1 MTKQKE
7 TFFKMQASTE
17 NKTADVFILGE
28 ITSYAFEDFGEHSAA
43 TFKSALDG
51 LGDVDVINLHI
62 NSPGGSVF
70 EGVAIHNML
79 KQHKARV
86 VVHVDALAASIA
98 SVIAMA
104 GDEIRMPS
112 NSMLMIHNAWTWAS
126 GNANDLR
133 KAADDIERINESVIQ
148 SYLDKAGQQLDRD
161 TLKALLDNETWL
173 SAEEAFS
180 YGLATHVESAVEAVA
195 CVDTSLIK
203 QFKQVP
209 KQFLQDDTQA
219 NTLSEEERKSLLA
232 EAQASNELLKN
243 YLI

>member
-7 TFFKMQASTE
+7 TFFKMQTSA
-17 NKTADVFILGE
+17 NNTADVFILGE
-28 ITSYAFEDFGEHSAA
+28 ITSWAWEEYGEHSAI
-43 TFKSALDG
+43 TFKNALDE

-86 VVHVDALAASIA
+86 IVHVDALAASIA

-180 YGLATHVESAVEAVA
+180 YGLATHVESAVEASA
-195 CVDTSLIK
+195 CIDKNFINAYK
-203 QFKQVP
+203 KVP
-209 KQFLQDDTQA
+209 QKIVEKSSTATENLLQK
-219 NTLSEEERKSLLA
+219 EREQILA

>member
-1 MTKQKE
+1 
-7 TFFKMQASTE
+7 MQTSA
-17 NKTADVFILGE
+17 NNTADVFILGE
-28 ITSYAFEDFGEHSAA
+28 ITSWAWEEYGEHSAV
-43 TFKSALDG
+43 TFKNALDE

-79 KQHKARV
+79 KQHKAHV

-133 KAADDIERINESVIQ
+133 KAADDIERINESVVQ
-148 SYLDKAGQQLDRD
+148 SYLNKAGDQLDKD

-173 SAEEAFS
+173 SAEEAFN
-180 YGLATHVESAVEAVA
+180 YGLATHVDSAVEAVA
-195 CVDTSLIK
+195 CVSEKLMK
-203 QFKQVP
+203 EYKQVP
-209 KQFLQDDTQA
+209 ESLVKPAQQKQA
-219 NTLSEEERKSLLA
+219 LSDEERQRIIADSKASLAYL
-232 EAQASNELLKN
+232 ESQNLL
-243 YLI
+243 